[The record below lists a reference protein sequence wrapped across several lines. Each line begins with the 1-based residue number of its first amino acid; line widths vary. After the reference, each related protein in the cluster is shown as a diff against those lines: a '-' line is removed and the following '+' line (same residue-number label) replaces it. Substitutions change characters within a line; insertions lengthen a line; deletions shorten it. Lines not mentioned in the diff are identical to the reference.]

1 MDILGLTK
9 PSELEIQEERDSRM
23 RSEYLHT
30 MDALLLRVDQLLD
43 GINRVG
49 VIHVR
54 DGTGTGYRPVA
65 GGSVLTGRPA
75 LTGRTAGHR

>member
-30 MDALLLRVDQLLD
+30 MDALPLRVNQLLD
-43 GINRVG
+43 AINRVC
-49 VIHVR
+49 VTHDV
-54 DGTGTGYRPVA
+54 
-65 GGSVLTGRPA
+65 
-75 LTGRTAGHR
+75 